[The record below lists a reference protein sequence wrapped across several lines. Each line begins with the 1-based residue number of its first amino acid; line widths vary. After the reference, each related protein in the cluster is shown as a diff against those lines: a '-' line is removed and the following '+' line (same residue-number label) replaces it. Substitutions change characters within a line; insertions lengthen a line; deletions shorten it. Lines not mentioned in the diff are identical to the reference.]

1 MLRINLVRA
10 VRQRLALLL
19 TVGFVSLLCCIGG
32 AFASFVVA
40 PQQRI
45 DASRT
50 ARMSTLSYEAF
61 QAAPAGERLI
71 VMGALAD
78 NPPISDEG
86 EFVAYQME
94 RWTTTLIQDEEQGD
108 FYTGKWDTEN
118 RVTEIPVL
126 NVSIEGGTVATL
138 PTESLRLTGALHE
151 EIFESDSAEVDLTN
165 KRPDDS
171 RRYEGLRN
179 GDTVTILGAK
189 GSGGALIP
197 EALYAGDRVAFDQSN
212 VNQASSLFQMG
223 ICMMGLAPLLLLAGL
238 LFALF
243 KR

>member
-1 MLRINLVRA
+1 MDPVRISHRDAIDGFLVAAGFFTRLPFPYPSQA
-10 VRQRLALLL
+10 PRLADAIWAAPLAGVV
-19 TVGFVSLLCCIGG
+19 VGLACGVAGG
-32 AFASFVVA
+32 LAMVLGLPPHLAAVVA
-40 PQQRI
+40 
-45 DASRT
+45 
-50 ARMSTLSYEAF
+50 L
-61 QAAPAGERLI
+61 AAGML
-71 VMGALAD
+71 V
-78 NPPISDEG
+78 
-86 EFVAYQME
+86 
-94 RWTTTLIQDEEQGD
+94 
-108 FYTGKWDTEN
+108 
-118 RVTEIPVL
+118 
-126 NVSIEGGTVATL
+126 
-138 PTESLRLTGALHE
+138 TGALHE